1 MFHPPGQNGK
11 ALSLEKSTSKPS
23 FYKLKNIHGQSVPL
37 DKKADALAEYFRT
50 TTLGVYP
57 TPSTRQG
64 RQERSSGHATTYQYR
79 IHHDRGDT

>member
-1 MFHPPGQNGK
+1 MFHPPGQRKGIK
-11 ALSLEKSTSKPS
+11 LEKSTFKPS
-23 FYKLKNIHGQSVPL
+23 FYKVKNLWPISSTRQKGRRASGI
-37 DKKADALAEYFRT
+37 FRT

-57 TPSTRQG
+57 TPTTRQG